1 MLIHAIQNDVVEMVA
16 MIYITGV
23 VEDMFTILQQEVD
36 VRLLVWIILYLK
48 AINVLSRLFC
58 RTYIIIDEILVLCII
73 NFFTVFL
80 HWWLNR

>member
-1 MLIHAIQNDVVEMVA
+1 MVA

-36 VRLLVWIILYLK
+36 VRLLVWIIIYLK

-58 RTYIIIDEILVLCII
+58 RTYTIIDEILVLCII
-73 NFFTVFL
+73 NIFTVFL
-80 HWWLNR
+80 HWWLRMLL

>member
-1 MLIHAIQNDVVEMVA
+1 MVA

-36 VRLLVWIILYLK
+36 VRLLVRIIIYLK

-58 RTYIIIDEILVLCII
+58 RTYIIIDEILVFCII

>member
-1 MLIHAIQNDVVEMVA
+1 
-16 MIYITGV
+16 
-23 VEDMFTILQQEVD
+23 MFTILQQEVD
-36 VRLLVWIILYLK
+36 VRLLVWIIIYLK

-80 HWWLNR
+80 H

>member
-36 VRLLVWIILYLK
+36 VRLLVWIIIYLK

>member
-1 MLIHAIQNDVVEMVA
+1 MVG

-36 VRLLVWIILYLK
+36 VRLLVWIIIYLK
-48 AINVLSRLFC
+48 AINVLSRLFG
-58 RTYIIIDEILVLCII
+58 RTYTIINEILVLCII

>member
-1 MLIHAIQNDVVEMVA
+1 MVA

-36 VRLLVWIILYLK
+36 VRLLVRIIIYLK

>member
-1 MLIHAIQNDVVEMVA
+1 MVA

-36 VRLLVWIILYLK
+36 VRLLVWIIIHLK

-58 RTYIIIDEILVLCII
+58 RTYTIIDEILVLCII
-73 NFFTVFL
+73 NIFTVFL
-80 HWWLNR
+80 H

>member
-1 MLIHAIQNDVVEMVA
+1 MVA

-48 AINVLSRLFC
+48 AINVLSRLFKFC

-80 HWWLNR
+80 H

>member
-1 MLIHAIQNDVVEMVA
+1 MVA

-36 VRLLVWIILYLK
+36 VRLLVWIIIYLK
-48 AINVLSRLFC
+48 AINVLSRLFG
-58 RTYIIIDEILVLCII
+58 RTYTIINEILVLCII

>member
-1 MLIHAIQNDVVEMVA
+1 MVA

-58 RTYIIIDEILVLCII
+58 RTYTIIDEILVLCII

-80 HWWLNR
+80 H

>member
-1 MLIHAIQNDVVEMVA
+1 MVA

-36 VRLLVWIILYLK
+36 VRLLVWIIIYLK
-48 AINVLSRLFC
+48 AINVLSRLFKFC

-80 HWWLNR
+80 HWWLTR

>member
-1 MLIHAIQNDVVEMVA
+1 MVA

-36 VRLLVWIILYLK
+36 VRLLVWIIFYLK

-73 NFFTVFL
+73 NIFTVFL
-80 HWWLNR
+80 H

>member
-1 MLIHAIQNDVVEMVA
+1 MVA

-36 VRLLVWIILYLK
+36 VRLLVWIIFYLK
-48 AINVLSRLFC
+48 AINVLSRLFG
-58 RTYIIIDEILVLCII
+58 RTYTIINEILVLCII

>member
-1 MLIHAIQNDVVEMVA
+1 MVA

-58 RTYIIIDEILVLCII
+58 RTYTIIDEILVLCII

>member
-1 MLIHAIQNDVVEMVA
+1 MVA

-36 VRLLVWIILYLK
+36 VRLLVWIIIYLK
-48 AINVLSRLFC
+48 AINVLSRLFG
-58 RTYIIIDEILVLCII
+58 RTYTIINEILVLCII

-80 HWWLNR
+80 H

>member
-1 MLIHAIQNDVVEMVA
+1 MVA

-36 VRLLVWIILYLK
+36 VRLLVWIIIYLK

-80 HWWLNR
+80 HWWLTR

>member
-1 MLIHAIQNDVVEMVA
+1 MVA

-36 VRLLVWIILYLK
+36 VRLLVWIIIYLK
-48 AINVLSRLFC
+48 AINVLSILFC

>member
-1 MLIHAIQNDVVEMVA
+1 

-36 VRLLVWIILYLK
+36 VRLLVWIIIYLK

-58 RTYIIIDEILVLCII
+58 RTVHI
-73 NFFTVFL
+73 
-80 HWWLNR
+80 

>member
-1 MLIHAIQNDVVEMVA
+1 MVA

-36 VRLLVWIILYLK
+36 VRLLVWIIIYLK
-48 AINVLSRLFC
+48 AINVLSRLFKFC

>member
-1 MLIHAIQNDVVEMVA
+1 MVA

-36 VRLLVWIILYLK
+36 VRLLVWIIIYLK

-58 RTYIIIDEILVLCII
+58 RTYTIIDEILVLCII
-73 NFFTVFL
+73 NIFTVFL
-80 HWWLNR
+80 H

>member
-1 MLIHAIQNDVVEMVA
+1 MVA

-36 VRLLVWIILYLK
+36 VRLLVWIIIYLK

-58 RTYIIIDEILVLCII
+58 RTYTIIDEILVLCII

>member
-1 MLIHAIQNDVVEMVA
+1 MVA

-36 VRLLVWIILYLK
+36 VRLLVWIIFYLK
-48 AINVLSRLFC
+48 AINVLSRLFG
-58 RTYIIIDEILVLCII
+58 RTYTIINEILVLCII

-80 HWWLNR
+80 PWWLNR

>member
-1 MLIHAIQNDVVEMVA
+1 MVA
-16 MIYITGV
+16 IIYITGV

-36 VRLLVWIILYLK
+36 VRLLVWIIIYLK
-48 AINVLSRLFC
+48 AINVLSRLFG
-58 RTYIIIDEILVLCII
+58 RTYTIINEILVLCII

>member
-1 MLIHAIQNDVVEMVA
+1 MVA

-36 VRLLVWIILYLK
+36 VRLLVWIIFYLK
-48 AINVLSRLFC
+48 AINVLSRLFG
-58 RTYIIIDEILVLCII
+58 RTYTIINEILVLCII

-80 HWWLNR
+80 H

>member
-1 MLIHAIQNDVVEMVA
+1 MVG

-36 VRLLVWIILYLK
+36 VRLLVWIIFYLK
-48 AINVLSRLFC
+48 AINVLSRLFG
-58 RTYIIIDEILVLCII
+58 RTYTIINEILVLCII

>member
-1 MLIHAIQNDVVEMVA
+1 MVA

-36 VRLLVWIILYLK
+36 VRLLVWIIIYLK
-48 AINVLSRLFC
+48 TINVLSRLFC

>member
-1 MLIHAIQNDVVEMVA
+1 

-36 VRLLVWIILYLK
+36 VRLLVWIIFYLK
-48 AINVLSRLFC
+48 AINVLSRLFG
-58 RTYIIIDEILVLCII
+58 RTYTIINEILVLCII

-80 HWWLNR
+80 H

>member
-1 MLIHAIQNDVVEMVA
+1 MVA

-36 VRLLVWIILYLK
+36 VRLLVWIIIYLK

-58 RTYIIIDEILVLCII
+58 RTYTIIDEILILCII
-73 NFFTVFL
+73 DILTVFL
-80 HWWLNR
+80 H